1 MEIQQTAS
9 RLARPRIVA
18 LLLAAFCAVA
28 LHQSVYDD
36 FEHQRLRVVS
46 GRRADSQGTVTI
58 QFPDFSQ
65 LAGQPVALV
74 LRLVNESPATRIVR
88 VAVGD
93 STATDVLIPG
103 NGATRADLSLQTDG
117 LSSVGQSLT
126 LSSDGSEWLLT
137 FLEIANIH
145 GFSRGLVEFVVT
157 PASATASDR
166 PGALRS
172 LTVFAVL
179 LLLPGIPG
187 SIFTNRYVR
196 LVHRAL
202 ASFFLLFLVTVLVA
216 PWLSDFALLIA
227 GHTFVLCMAVIY
239 APVLTRVARIVIR
252 VATETPAWMRA
263 HVWPRRVLLLYV
275 AALWL
280 FVTSIAALYDPE
292 HGMTILIRFGGD
304 LEEPVLPSVRA
315 IPRYV
320 VEDSFGYDGQFYAQ
334 MAVDPFLRDP
344 ALGEALDSPAYRARR
359 ILFSW
364 TAYLLGLGQASW
376 VVQAYAIQ
384 YVVYW
389 LLLAWVLCRWFP
401 PTNLRNLGRWFGCM
415 FGHGAIISVVAALP
429 DGPSMLLLALSV
441 VAIEAGHVRRSAG
454 LIGIAGLAKDVN
466 LFWSPM
472 LLVPGSLKRT
482 GWRGLWV
489 WGLLVTG
496 PLFLWML
503 YVAGQFD
510 MVGIGGGRN
519 FAAPLASYFEN
530 WGVTLA
536 ALRDEGWES
545 YARFSLCVMIGLTIQ
560 TAVLLIVRDWRSPWW
575 RAGMGSVLLMVVL
588 GPAVWEGLPGAVT
601 RVLLPMTF
609 AFNVVLPGNR
619 WFWPLWVLGNLSII
633 PALEVLRVPFWYYV

>member
-1 MEIQQTAS
+1 
-9 RLARPRIVA
+9 
-18 LLLAAFCAVA
+18 
-28 LHQSVYDD
+28 
-36 FEHQRLRVVS
+36 
-46 GRRADSQGTVTI
+46 
-58 QFPDFSQ
+58 
-65 LAGQPVALV
+65 
-74 LRLVNESPATRIVR
+74 
-88 VAVGD
+88 
-93 STATDVLIPG
+93 
-103 NGATRADLSLQTDG
+103 
-117 LSSVGQSLT
+117 
-126 LSSDGSEWLLT
+126 
-137 FLEIANIH
+137 
-145 GFSRGLVEFVVT
+145 
-157 PASATASDR
+157 
-166 PGALRS
+166 
-172 LTVFAVL
+172 
-179 LLLPGIPG
+179 
-187 SIFTNRYVR
+187 
-196 LVHRAL
+196 
-202 ASFFLLFLVTVLVA
+202 
-216 PWLSDFALLIA
+216 
-227 GHTFVLCMAVIY
+227 
-239 APVLTRVARIVIR
+239 
-252 VATETPAWMRA
+252 
-263 HVWPRRVLLLYV
+263 
-275 AALWL
+275 
-280 FVTSIAALYDPE
+280 
-292 HGMTILIRFGGD
+292 
-304 LEEPVLPSVRA
+304 
-315 IPRYV
+315 
-320 VEDSFGYDGQFYAQ
+320 
-334 MAVDPFLRDP
+334 
-344 ALGEALDSPAYRARR
+344 
-359 ILFSW
+359 
-364 TAYLLGLGQASW
+364 
-376 VVQAYAIQ
+376 
-384 YVVYW
+384 
-389 LLLAWVLCRWFP
+389 
-401 PTNLRNLGRWFGCM
+401 
-415 FGHGAIISVVAALP
+415 
-429 DGPSMLLLALSV
+429 MLLLALSV